1 MPKIIKAIKTV
12 AAKKNIQTEITY
24 GSEITYG
31 YFETIFGYS
40 KKNPIKKNIKK
51 IKKDNITIYLSLI
64 LPNKLLS

>member
-12 AAKKNIQTEITY
+12 AAKKNIQT
-24 GSEITYG
+24 EITYG